1 MMAERASVHG
11 SLHRYQDGSVIR
23 SANLG
28 SKHLSGNQKMQ
39 MYLDTRFGQSAM
51 QMHLE
56 FWTQNK
62 PPLGFICSSVR
73 IQTYKTLQISDPA
86 PYITCQCSFIRLYDD
101 TVGCEM

>member
-51 QMHLE
+51 QMHLD
-56 FWTQNK
+56 TKQ
-62 PPLGFICSSVR
+62 
-73 IQTYKTLQISDPA
+73 A
-86 PYITCQCSFIRLYDD
+86 SFRFHLFFSQD
-101 TVGCEM
+101 TDVQDLTN